1 MFIPFSIFFFPQKGK
16 SLFLYLVFY
25 YYLFAVFGFRSELLI
40 FFFFFFFNFLVCVW
54 FFNVRCLILEC
65 VNVVRI
71 ECVFFFFLHVS
82 ICKNLGFCGVLVMVK
97 VVIAG
102 FWWLGWVSMVGG
114 CWLWSIAG
122 GSVDCWLWI
131 WWTLREV
138 EIEVSCL
145 YYISIILWD

>member
-1 MFIPFSIFFFPQKGK
+1 MFIPFSFFFFHKRVSHSFFILSFIFIYLL
-16 SLFLYLVFY
+16 SL
-25 YYLFAVFGFRSELLI
+25 GSDQSCW
-40 FFFFFFFNFLVCVW
+40 FFFFFLNFLVCVW

-71 ECVFFFFLHVS
+71 ECVFFFFFNLS

-145 YYISIILWD
+145 YYINIILWE